1 MILVFVLTHLHEART
16 SKTVFEQVKIMKEFA
31 GIFFFF
37 FLIWFLSQY
46 VKKIKAKTV
55 IYINKPLPRS
65 HL

>member
-37 FLIWFLSQY
+37 FNLVFEP
-46 VKKIKAKTV
+46 VCEK
-55 IYINKPLPRS
+55 N
-65 HL
+65 